1 MNCSAT
7 TMSRPTT
14 PSRHLG
20 TSLPSSQTHIL
31 SSIQAKQDDIMKTLK
46 KVCEDIRDIKEEL
59 KKMKDET
66 FAIRG
71 TDIQVNNF

>member
-1 MNCSAT
+1 
-7 TMSRPTT
+7 
-14 PSRHLG
+14 
-20 TSLPSSQTHIL
+20 
-31 SSIQAKQDDIMKTLK
+31 MKTLK

-71 TDIQVNNF
+71 TDIQVSNFLTILDYL